1 MNVESAGGD
10 KVKSGVTNKKSCS
23 NCVAEFNGTR
33 LYGGCETIAKLNR

>member
-1 MNVESAGGD
+1 MIGAAAGGD

-33 LYGGCETIAKLNR
+33 IHGGCATIAKLNR